1 MRTYCEIGMSN
12 TSRRTAVTEK
22 EFALTKTEESDL
34 KEENNKESV
43 AEDDLDPEDLE
54 VFYPT
59 YQWQTVRPGKGLEQQ
74 SSNVDVRTTDS
85 PSPSRCSMELLLSQQ

>member
-1 MRTYCEIGMSN
+1 MSCI
-12 TSRRTAVTEK
+12 SCIQQ

-59 YQWQTVRPGKGLEQQ
+59 YQWQTVRPGNTLMVNYCVPLKLHLTPLTET
-74 SSNVDVRTTDS
+74 S
-85 PSPSRCSMELLLSQQ
+85 